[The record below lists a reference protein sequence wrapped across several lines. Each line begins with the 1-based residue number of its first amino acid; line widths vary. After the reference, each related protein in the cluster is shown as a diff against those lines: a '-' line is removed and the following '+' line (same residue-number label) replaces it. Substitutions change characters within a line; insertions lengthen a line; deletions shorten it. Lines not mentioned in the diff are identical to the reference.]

1 MTLDEFIRGSTDV
14 RELKRA
20 MAVKMSLADLAHTLI
35 STLLQ
40 VSEPFVSKWVASY
53 HAGGVACLHLQYE
66 GAPSYLSP
74 AARQEVIAYL
84 QTQPSWRLE
93 AVVHYLETGYQVI
106 YQSPQS
112 YYDLLTE
119 AGLSWK
125 RTQPVNPKKDEAQVL
140 AKRAELKDV
149 LAALYP
155 AVQQGTVSVLMED
168 ECHLHWGDVCG
179 YVWGQRDHRIE
190 VPLTNARERQTYYG
204 ALDVFTGEFLVHPYP
219 AGKGIYTVAYLK
231 WLQSQRPDQR
241 LVLIWDGAS
250 YHKYAET
257 RAYLAEVNAG
267 LPEADWKITCLLF
280 APHAP
285 EQNPVEDAW
294 LRAKTFLRKHFAE
307 CLTFADVQQLFLEF
321 LQQQVFEFPKL
332 AWYR

>member
-1 MTLDEFIRGSTDV
+1 MTLDEFINASTDV

-20 MAVKMSLADLAHTLI
+20 LAVKMSLTDLAHTLI
-35 STLLQ
+35 SSLLQ
-40 VSEPFVSKWVASY
+40 VSEPFVSKWVAGYS
-53 HAGGVACLHLQYE
+53 ADGVAGLYLQYE
-66 GAPSYLSP
+66 GSTSYLSP

-84 QTQPSWRLE
+84 RTQPSWRLE
-93 AVVHYLETGYQVI
+93 ELVQHLDTRYQVV

-125 RTQPVNPKKDEAQVL
+125 RTQPINPKKNEAQVL
-140 AKRAELKDV
+140 EKRLELKDTLTA
-149 LAALYP
+149 LAP
-155 AVQQGTVSVLMED
+155 AVQRGEVSVFMED
-168 ECHLHWGDVCG
+168 ECHLLWGDVCG
-179 YVWGQRDHRIE
+179 YVWGRRDQRIE
-190 VPLTNARERQTYYG
+190 IPLTNARERQTYYG
-204 ALDVFTGEFLVHPYP
+204 ALDVFTGDFLVHPYP

-231 WLQSQRPDQR
+231 WLESQRPGQR

-294 LRAKTFLRKHFAE
+294 LRAKTFIRKHFVA
-307 CLTFADVQQLFLEF
+307 CPTFARVKQLFLEF
-321 LQQQVFEFPKL
+321 LQQQVFEFPKK